1 MSGLTGVVG
10 SNCISSKKTR
20 VGLLRHR
27 KLTAK
32 EKLLLAQGGTHTS
45 VLDVLTKKLRAKLE
59 ELIPVE
65 NERYDR
71 AFRLFT
77 PTDVITPQCFH
88 ALLTKFRMSANRHQS
103 YALFHKYDVDCRGT
117 LDRNKF
123 LNGVFPGRRKSQPP
137 AQQQQPQQ
145 FDDAPTPPKRVGGI
159 AARPKPQ
166 HIAVTNSVAMSDV
179 GIMLQKPPP
188 RHRHTAATD
197 RLAHKPMLTH
207 HHPARE
213 QHETPL
219 GDNIPFEE
227 VIKRIRDKIDQR
239 TSKASDRFRQAFKI
253 FAKASGITP
262 DEFHEGLLQ
271 LGFRLSNEQ
280 NKQLFDT
287 FDVNKSGDLD
297 LNEFVQGI
305 SLDDSSIKYINAHV
319 ERQKREEARRKR
331 YQMAVQSVERAWT
344 IEDMERK
351 LREKIEQ
358 HTSKS
363 SDCFRQ
369 AFKIFKKSCGI
380 RRQEFHDA
388 LAELGLDLN
397 REHTDKLFA
406 KYDIDGSGDIDL
418 PEFVRGVLPADYTGG
433 TWVAEADEMHR
444 IEAERKKLQPDSH
457 LNRVE
462 ITDWSLDNIQFKVRE
477 KITQKTTRSSDTFR
491 QVYKIFQKSSG
502 ITLAEFRQG
511 LLILG
516 FRLNDAQAN
525 GLFNRYDTDR
535 SGTIDL
541 SEFCRHVLPPD
552 YNGDGDHWGHT
563 PEEHKQRAKDA
574 ITYVEL
580 TKNGTVP
587 VPTPPNPMR
596 GTATPTRPSS
606 APQTR
611 PHSASSSHQ
620 PPNRQRHSTRPSDD
634 ANIWDGDATSPEKLH
649 TRPASARPAS
659 ARPSSA
665 RSHQSQQSGNNHPQP
680 RPTSA
685 RSCSS
690 SSSVS
695 YHENPFKS
703 KRRHFFHHHSL
714 WQRKVKFHREQ
725 MQQQQQQP
733 NDPPGDSNAGGT
745 SDDRAAKP
753 NDPHELDEY
762 EDIVDDG
769 DDDDAFDKE
778 SYKELRTP
786 SKPRPA
792 SARPSSAKVA
802 KPPTARPPSAR
813 VSRPQTAASTASSTG
828 SRTSQS
834 PRVRRQ
840 QGDGSDTSS
849 QCSSQVHQITSASDG
864 VHPAKFKPRLYGPGF
879 KKMFL
884 QLAKERLDQ
893 ER

>member
-145 FDDAPTPPKRVGGI
+145 FDEAPTPPKRVGGI

-552 YNGDGDHWGHT
+552 YNGDGDHWVRCAFVCCGADVSWRSQGHT

-587 VPTPPNPMR
+587 
-596 GTATPTRPSS
+596 
-606 APQTR
+606 
-611 PHSASSSHQ
+611 
-620 PPNRQRHSTRPSDD
+620 
-634 ANIWDGDATSPEKLH
+634 
-649 TRPASARPAS
+649 
-659 ARPSSA
+659 
-665 RSHQSQQSGNNHPQP
+665 
-680 RPTSA
+680 
-685 RSCSS
+685 
-690 SSSVS
+690 
-695 YHENPFKS
+695 
-703 KRRHFFHHHSL
+703 
-714 WQRKVKFHREQ
+714 RKVKFHREQ

-786 SKPRPA
+786 S
-792 SARPSSAKVA
+792 
-802 KPPTARPPSAR
+802 
-813 VSRPQTAASTASSTG
+813 
-828 SRTSQS
+828 
-834 PRVRRQ
+834 
-840 QGDGSDTSS
+840 
-849 QCSSQVHQITSASDG
+849 QVHQITSASDG

>member
-1 MSGLTGVVG
+1 MSGIVGVVG
-10 SNCISSKKTR
+10 SNCISSKKSR
-20 VGLLRHR
+20 VAMLRHR

-32 EKLLLAQGGTHTS
+32 EKLLLAQGGTHTT
-45 VLDVLTKKLRAKLE
+45 VLDVLTKKLVAKLE

-65 NERYDR
+65 NERHDR

-77 PTDVITPQCFH
+77 STDAITPQSFH
-88 ALLTKFRMSANRHQS
+88 ALLLKFRISANRQQS

-117 LDRNKF
+117 LDRTKF
-123 LNGVFPGRRKSQPP
+123 LNGVFQFRRKGSAPIP
-137 AQQQQPQQ
+137 TIAQQRDEDRQDEP
-145 FDDAPTPPKRVGGI
+145 PTPPKRGI
-159 AARPKPQ
+159 AARPKQPPQ
-166 HIAVTNSVAMSDV
+166 QHNLWTSASVIMSDV
-179 GIMLQKPPP
+179 ITHPPNSHSQQPPP
-188 RHRHTAATD
+188 RHKHSTVTD

-227 VIKRIRDKIDQR
+227 VVKRIRDKIDQR

-253 FAKASGITP
+253 FAKASGITM

-271 LGFRLSNEQ
+271 LGFRLSPDQ
-280 NKQLFDT
+280 NKQLFNT
-287 FDVNKSGDLD
+287 FDVNQSGDLD

-319 ERQKREEARRKR
+319 QRQKREEARRKR

-418 PEFVRGVLPADYTGG
+418 PEFVRGVLPADYSGG

-444 IEAERKKLQPDSH
+444 IEAESKKLNPDSH

-462 ITDWSLDNIQFKVRE
+462 ITNWSLDNIQFKLRE

-491 QVYKIFQKSSG
+491 QVYKIFQKSTG
-502 ITLAEFRQG
+502 ITLLEFRQG
-511 LLILG
+511 LLLLG

-525 GLFNRYDTDR
+525 GLFNRYDSDH

-541 SEFCRHVLPPD
+541 TEFCRHVLPPD
-552 YNGDGDHWGHT
+552 YNGDGDHWVQL
-563 PEEHKQRAKDA
+563 PC
-574 ITYVEL
+574 VSCLNL
-580 TKNGTVP
+580 TLWC
-587 VPTPPNPMR
+587 M
-596 GTATPTRPSS
+596 AHAAPSS
-606 APQTR
+606 SR
-611 PHSASSSHQ
+611 P
-620 PPNRQRHSTRPSDD
+620 
-634 ANIWDGDATSPEKLH
+634 ATA
-649 TRPASARPAS
+649 RPASARPAS
-659 ARPSSA
+659 ARSRQSAENDPQHYLRPS
-665 RSHQSQQSGNNHPQP
+665 
-680 RPTSA
+680 SA

-695 YHENPFKS
+695 YRANPFKS

-714 WQRKVKFHREQ
+714 WQRKVKFHRA
-725 MQQQQQQP
+725 QQQLELQKLQNNPPGSTTAPAPPATQP
-733 NDPPGDSNAGGT
+733 N
-745 SDDRAAKP
+745 
-753 NDPHELDEY
+753 ELDEY
-762 EDIVDDG
+762 EDIAVIEDDDEDDADG
-769 DDDDAFDKE
+769 EGGNAFDDDD
-778 SYKELRTP
+778 SPYKELRTP
-786 SKPRPA
+786 AKPMPRPA
-792 SARPSSAKVA
+792 SARPSSAKAA
-802 KPPTARPPSAR
+802 KPPTARPPSASKAPAN
-813 VSRPQTAASTASSTG
+813 SRPQTSASTATSSSTA

-834 PRVRRQ
+834 PRARRQ
-840 QGDGSDTSS
+840 QQHGSDTTSQSS
-849 QCSSQVHQITSASDG
+849 HETTSTTAQG
-864 VHPAKFKPRLYGPGF
+864 VHPAKFKPRIYGPGF

-884 QLAKERLDQ
+884 QLAKERLVVH